1 MARIVERDVALSEM
15 NLRGIIVQTTAS
27 RTLEPSDSGIMFVST
42 YVGNVE
48 YTLPAVADGKGKIFL
63 FIQADDGNLKITST
77 AANIVVRGQS
87 ATTQQTSVQYDTT
100 PEGSACAVM
109 GDGTRYLFLNFTG
122 TEPDTLA

>member
-77 AANIVVRGQS
+77 AANIVVRGQT
-87 ATTQQTSVQYDTT
+87 ATTQQTSVAYNSN

-122 TEPDTLA
+122 TEPDTLS